1 MHRLR
6 GWTSID
12 GQMWRNA
19 RRDGRGYR
27 AEEDR
32 FARKE
37 KNFVGKL
44 IRKRCYSFYQDIV
57 VFEILLIIFSRD
69 YFLAI
74 YLVVLLIENS
84 IVFLSDKI
92 YK

>member
-1 MHRLR
+1 M
-6 GWTSID
+6 
-12 GQMWRNA
+12 
-19 RRDGRGYR
+19 
-27 AEEDR
+27 
-32 FARKE
+32 
-37 KNFVGKL
+37 V
-44 IRKRCYSFYQDIV
+44 FYQDIV
-57 VFEILLIIFSRD
+57 VFEILLIIFSIFCD

>member
-1 MHRLR
+1 M
-6 GWTSID
+6 
-12 GQMWRNA
+12 
-19 RRDGRGYR
+19 
-27 AEEDR
+27 
-32 FARKE
+32 
-37 KNFVGKL
+37 V
-44 IRKRCYSFYQDIV
+44 FYQDIV

-69 YFLAI
+69 YFLNYSAI

>member
-1 MHRLR
+1 M
-6 GWTSID
+6 
-12 GQMWRNA
+12 
-19 RRDGRGYR
+19 
-27 AEEDR
+27 
-32 FARKE
+32 
-37 KNFVGKL
+37 V
-44 IRKRCYSFYQDIV
+44 FYQDIV
-57 VFEILLIIFSRD
+57 VFKILLIIFSRD

>member
-1 MHRLR
+1 M
-6 GWTSID
+6 
-12 GQMWRNA
+12 
-19 RRDGRGYR
+19 
-27 AEEDR
+27 
-32 FARKE
+32 
-37 KNFVGKL
+37 V
-44 IRKRCYSFYQDIV
+44 FYQDIV

-74 YLVVLLIENS
+74 YLVVLLIKNS